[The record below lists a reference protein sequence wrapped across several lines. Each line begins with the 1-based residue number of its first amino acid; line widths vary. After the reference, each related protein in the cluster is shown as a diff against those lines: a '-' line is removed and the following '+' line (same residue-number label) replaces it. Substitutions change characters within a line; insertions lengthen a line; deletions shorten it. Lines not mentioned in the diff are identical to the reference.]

1 MEFLFLTNLTFLAQ
15 CEDPI
20 HKREQFAISLRKKKA
35 NEIITAKRR
44 KIMMSLSNA
53 KLSDNGD
60 YLGYPPWIT
69 DKYKTQAK
77 LLSQIMS
84 VEQRIAYK
92 DLKLVSFNVS
102 SSHRIYFTVWKGS
115 SSDGYF
121 DTRESRARVATCYHY
136 EDKERNVWFG
146 FESTNLRGYHWKL
159 FSFLVLKLN
168 SDALFKI
175 ESFDKILQGKSYF
188 NLISLILF

>member
-1 MEFLFLTNLTFLAQ
+1 MSFDPKISQRKSFINRKYQIEFHSLTNSTYLAQ

-44 KIMMSLSNA
+44 KIMMSLGKGN
-53 KLSDNGD
+53 LLDNRSLVENGE

-69 DKYKTQAK
+69 DKSKTQAK

-92 DLKLVSFNVS
+92 DLNLVSFNVS
-102 SSHRIYFTVWKGS
+102 SLIS
-115 SSDGYF
+115 
-121 DTRESRARVATCYHY
+121 
-136 EDKERNVWFG
+136 
-146 FESTNLRGYHWKL
+146 
-159 FSFLVLKLN
+159 
-168 SDALFKI
+168 
-175 ESFDKILQGKSYF
+175 F
-188 NLISLILF
+188 NL